1 MAEDDTLLREFLKEW
16 EAYQGQLIAALVPL
30 STAQLALGVAPQ
42 LRTIGVL
49 AAHMIAARVWWFHY
63 VLGEGGPQLAP
74 LVEWDDD
81 GAPQRS
87 ADELVGGLA
96 ATWEVMQ
103 NAIGRW
109 TPADLVEVV
118 RREVRGKERVY
129 KRSWVVWHIIEHDLH
144 HGGEISL
151 TLGRHGLA
159 APDI

>member
-16 EAYQGQLIAALVPL
+16 ETYQHQLLTALAPL
-30 STAQLALGVAPQ
+30 SSAQLALGVAPQ

-96 ATWEVMQ
+96 ATGEVMQ
-103 NAIGRW
+103 NAIGSW
-109 TPADLVEVV
+109 TPADLAEVV
-118 RREVRGKERVY
+118 RREVRGKERVN